1 MGSKYFSDDELRCH
15 GDGCCD
21 GGVENIN
28 PLLLEKLDALREM
41 IGGPIELSCAYR
53 CPIHNEEVGGVA
65 NSQHVLGNAADVIVP
80 DFPHCDTVDKLAWYA
95 EQVGFDGIGR
105 YYDSDFVHVDVRDDG
120 ESPNSYTWTDQD

>member
-53 CPIHNEEVGGVA
+53 CPIHNEEVGGVE
-65 NSQHVLGNAADVIVP
+65 NIHNCRLSIFQPFH
-80 DFPHCDTVDKLAWYA
+80 
-95 EQVGFDGIGR
+95 GFHYLQG
-105 YYDSDFVHVDVRDDG
+105 
-120 ESPNSYTWTDQD
+120 QDN